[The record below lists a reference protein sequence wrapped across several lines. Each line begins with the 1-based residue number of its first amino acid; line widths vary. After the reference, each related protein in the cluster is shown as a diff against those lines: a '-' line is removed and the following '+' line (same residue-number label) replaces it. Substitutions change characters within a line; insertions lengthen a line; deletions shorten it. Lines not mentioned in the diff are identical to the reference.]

1 MRTRCGQDA
10 HNRPEEKAQNGRQA
24 PTVGACRAPPSLRL
38 RTGRRVAGRSPA
50 PGAGSSPLPSAA
62 ALAAA
67 LHLAVVCES
76 CAVCRP
82 PEPCLLPVTLHV
94 RNSSDAPL
102 AFNFA
107 AGAAAE
113 PEGGQ
118 SAAAEGGG
126 QYAWLGTTR
135 LARHWLGPGQTAEL
149 KLHAAFAG
157 VGAAVLEG
165 LSVAVCGWRDAGGEP
180 TWLDEPA
187 LCDGPPPCTV
197 RVKPGL

>member
-1 MRTRCGQDA
+1 MIT
-10 HNRPEEKAQNGRQA
+10 
-24 PTVGACRAPPSLRL
+24 
-38 RTGRRVAGRSPA
+38 
-50 PGAGSSPLPSAA
+50 SPLHP
-62 ALAAA
+62 
-67 LHLAVVCES
+67 
-76 CAVCRP
+76 
-82 PEPCLLPVTLHV
+82 
-94 RNSSDAPL
+94 
-102 AFNFA
+102 
-107 AGAAAE
+107 AGAASRSGPRWKRPSPE